1 MSLADRLALLNKQSA
16 PSPSTTSSSTSPI
29 VPGSLKSRI
38 AKYDVAG
45 ASPLVPKGSF
55 GQGLG
60 TPTEGRGTVSR
71 EMIGNRIPRYILAPS
86 TRCSFG

>member
-1 MSLADRLALLNKQSA
+1 MSLAERLALLKKQS
-16 PSPSTTSSSTSPI
+16 TSSSTSNSSSSSSSPI

-38 AKYDVAG
+38 AQYDVAG

-60 TPTEGRGTVSR
+60 KPSEGRGTVSR
-71 EMIGNRIPRYILAPS
+71 EMIGNRIPR
-86 TRCSFG
+86 